1 MQALGPHWSLLGSEL
16 FLEYDVLCFLIF
28 VVVVL
33 AEHDVAVTGQDIVR
47 LGFVSAFA
55 KEVTVA

>member
-1 MQALGPHWSLLGSEL
+1 MQALGPYWSLLGGEL
-16 FLEYDVLCFLIF
+16 FLECDVLRFLIF
-28 VVVVL
+28 VVVVF
-33 AEHDVAVTGQDIVR
+33 AEHDVAVTGQDVVW

>member
-1 MQALGPHWSLLGSEL
+1 MQALRPHGSLLGGEL
-16 FLEYDVLCFLIF
+16 FLEYDVLRFLIF
-28 VVVVL
+28 VVVVF
-33 AEHDVAVTGQDIVR
+33 AEHDVSVTGQDVVR